1 MYQKQL
7 TIKLSEKS
15 SLYQNLDAIATQKG
29 TTIDALLEKIAP
41 AGLYAL
47 LENNLAFVVEHEYN
61 RLPVQPLCLRDK
73 GGAA

>member
-7 TIKLSEKS
+7 TIKLDERS

-29 TTIDALLEKIAP
+29 TTIDALLDKIAP

-47 LENNLAFVVEHEYN
+47 LEHNLAFVMQHEYS
-61 RLPVQPLCLRDK
+61 RLPVKPLCSR
-73 GGAA
+73 